1 MGGRGSR
8 DQTRVPHPC
17 LAVPTYCL
25 DASGSARNGT
35 RRREKGG
42 WEPGGLA
49 GGQDKPFRRGARGVR
64 VPALGF
70 PETYP
75 ARKGRVVQNV
85 MVGATSDF
93 DGARENGSAGQ
104 TERLCLLQACM
115 SHAQGGFPR
124 HARPPPLSHVS
135 APFIHEVR
143 LEPYAHNHVQLVDT
157 PATRKTPARQVARQ
171 GAGWARA
178 RIHTSMNTHSLAH
191 AARLSNPERKKA
203 SCKRVRSVPREPPG
217 PPAEPL
223 LQLSA

>member
-1 MGGRGSR
+1 
-8 DQTRVPHPC
+8 
-17 LAVPTYCL
+17 
-25 DASGSARNGT
+25 
-35 RRREKGG
+35 
-42 WEPGGLA
+42 LA